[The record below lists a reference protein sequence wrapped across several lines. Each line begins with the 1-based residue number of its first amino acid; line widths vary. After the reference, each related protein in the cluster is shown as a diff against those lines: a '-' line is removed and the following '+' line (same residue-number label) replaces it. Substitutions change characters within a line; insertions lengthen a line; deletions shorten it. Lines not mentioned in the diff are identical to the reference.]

1 MSHAP
6 VASQDP
12 DDLLLASCNLNGHY
26 PWLDP
31 AQQVPYGHVLYAAS
45 IQGRAPAAVASRMA
59 ELGYA
64 DVEHPETPWPDSIGA
79 EDASLVKREGHDAHR
94 QQWLGAGE
102 PVSLYDLLQA
112 AQHAGRAPA
121 DVARRLTALG
131 FRIGGGGSLPETPGP
146 RDVMLIC
153 ADRKGYGTYFG
164 WGDEVSAGHV
174 LEVAEYLACSPHAA
188 AVRLTAL
195 GLRLPY
201 TPEPGD
207 ERLLTLHV
215 TYRPHYMGRWS
226 GSPFGHVL
234 TVARETGRSAADV
247 VARLAVLRGG
257 KPGGAVPGP
266 LDDDDLV
273 ALSKGLDGR
282 GPWLEGSHVASLPMR
297 HVLRASLVTGRSP
310 ASVAERLTELG
321 HPLHEKAELPET
333 ADEADIRLLE
343 TVDRSYRD
351 GVHLEHVLRSAGLT
365 GRSPAD
371 VAARLTALGYD
382 LPDEV
387 EYPDVRGSLAV

>member
-6 VASQDP
+6 VESQDP
-12 DDLLLASCNLNGHY
+12 DDLQLVSSNLNGHY

-31 AQQVPYGHVLYAAS
+31 ARPVLYGHVLYAAS
-45 IQGRAPAAVASRMA
+45 LQGRAPAAVASRLA

-64 DVEHPETPWPDSIGA
+64 DVEHETPWPDSIGP
-79 EDASLVKREGHDAHR
+79 EDASLVKREGPDSYR
-94 QQWLGAGE
+94 QRWLGAGE
-102 PVSLYDLLQA
+102 PVSLHDLLHA

-131 FRIGGGGSLPETPGP
+131 FRIGGSRSLPETPGP
-146 RDVMLIC
+146 RDVMLIR
-153 ADRKGYGTYFG
+153 AERKGSGRFFG
-164 WGDEVSAGHV
+164 WGDEVSAQHV
-174 LEVAEYLACSPHAA
+174 LEVAEYLACSPYDA

-226 GSPFGHVL
+226 GSPLGHVL

-266 LDDDDLV
+266 PDDDDLV

-282 GPWLEGSHVASLPMR
+282 GPWLEESRVAGLPMR

-321 HPLHEKAELPET
+321 YPLHEKAQLPET

-371 VAARLTALGYD
+371 VAARLTALGYE